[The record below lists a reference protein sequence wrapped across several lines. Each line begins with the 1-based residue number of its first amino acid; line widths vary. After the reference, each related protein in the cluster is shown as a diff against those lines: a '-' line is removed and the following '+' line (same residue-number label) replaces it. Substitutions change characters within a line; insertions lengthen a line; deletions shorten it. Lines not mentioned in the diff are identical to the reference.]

1 MCPFRKF
8 STQHHMYYHDF
19 CRSPLF
25 VSWERLSLETSP
37 KLRGCIGSLAPRHLH
52 EALVEY
58 ALHSSLRD
66 ARFEPIQYSE
76 IPHLMCKVSLLHSRE
91 PARHCLDWKIGEHG
105 VILNFK
111 DRLDPDEMWS
121 ATYLPDVAEQQGWSK
136 QQTVDSLIRKT
147 GYAGCITDHLRT
159 SLTVTRYQSSVTKVA
174 FQEYASY

>member
-1 MCPFRKF
+1 
-8 STQHHMYYHDF
+8 MYYHDF

-25 VSWERLSLETSP
+25 VSWESLSLKASP
-37 KLRGCIGSLAPRHLH
+37 KLRGCIGSLAPRYLH

-91 PARHCLDWKIGEHG
+91 LARHCLDWKIGEHG
-105 VILNFK
+105 VILNFS
-111 DRLDPDEMWS
+111 DRSNRLDPDEKWS

-174 FQEYASY
+174 FQEYANQ